1 MATAQETVTYQ
12 ECQNQEQNGAGG
24 PLILRAINDWASM
37 PKEFK
42 KPMPKSIFKREFDKF
57 LNNSF

>member
-24 PLILRAINDWASM
+24 PLILG
-37 PKEFK
+37 
-42 KPMPKSIFKREFDKF
+42 
-57 LNNSF
+57 L

>member
-24 PLILRAINDWASM
+24 PPILG
-37 PKEFK
+37 
-42 KPMPKSIFKREFDKF
+42 
-57 LNNSF
+57 L